1 MREEMKTM
9 SLAINDMRQ
18 CIKMLVNHIGG
29 NVPTPRGEAASNTEQ
44 NLNSPGGSLGAP
56 LNGIMGSSTREKQPV
71 TLLLV
76 DLTEVAKGHIGTQ
89 KICHGRKVVEGEQVV
104 WVENVYDP
112 EASIYEAP
120 QNGHYTLSE
129 LVEGGFVIWPEYRLR
144 Y

>member
-1 MREEMKTM
+1 MKTM

-29 NVPTPRGEAASNTEQ
+29 NVPTPRWEAASNTEQ
-44 NLNSPGGSLGAP
+44 NLNSPGGSLGTP
-56 LNGIMGSSTREKQPV
+56 LNGIMESSTREKQPV
-71 TLLLV
+71 TLLSV

-120 QNGHYTLSE
+120 QNGHFTLSE